1 MSQDPTTG
9 TGRGWISID
18 RKILDSRLFSRS
30 GNHVKIAL
38 YLLLSANHKPKYYR
52 GVLIERGQC
61 IRSYTQLSEACD
73 VSRKTVR
80 GVLAIMTSENFISID
95 EPFGAHRGHRITV
108 CNYDTYQ
115 SETGREGTLRA
126 QQGHTEGTLPTTNN
140 NDKKVNN
147 EENEK
152 NKSKEVAEV
161 VSFYNDLSCK
171 FPKCKKVSA
180 TRRAQINARLDEY
193 GFDNVVET
201 IRTASMSTFL
211 NGGNDRGWKADLEW
225 ITKDANYTKITEG
238 KYRNA
243 GIEIDAETSAWL
255 EKIAAGDFREWVA
268 PITRWVEHKTAAGCW
283 DSQTLKY
290 FRRDM
295 ENRYAVRG
303 VEIFGN
309 AINESISKKSAS
321 IIWSF
326 N

>member
-1 MSQDPTTG
+1 MIVQPDFLDHWKTQLLIETLEDPTAPLYVIRLWAHCQNRKTHRFPRVNPAITKAICKASKHAPDVFENAMVECG
-9 TGRGWISID
+9 FIRIEDGDVVAHDWEHVNASLIAAWVNGKKGGRPKEKTHGLTLPKPRANPNETDKSRVD
-18 RKILDSRLFSRS
+18 KSRLEKT
-30 GNHVKIAL
+30 GEEK
-38 YLLLSANHKPKYYR
+38 
-52 GVLIERGQC
+52 
-61 IRSYTQLSEACD
+61 IRSD
-73 VSRKTVR
+73 GK
-80 GVLAIMTSENFISID
+80 G
-95 EPFGAHRGHRITV
+95 
-108 CNYDTYQ
+108 
-115 SETGREGTLRA
+115 
-126 QQGHTEGTLPTTNN
+126 
-140 NDKKVNN
+140 
-147 EENEK
+147 
-152 NKSKEVAEV
+152 VAEV

-171 FPKCKKVSA
+171 FPKCKKIST
-180 TRRAQINARLDEY
+180 TRRTQINARLDEY

-201 IRTASMSTFL
+201 IRTASTSSFL

-238 KYRNA
+238 KY
-243 GIEIDAETSAWL
+243 GSTGTEIDAETSAWL

-268 PITRWVEHKTAAGCW
+268 PITRWVEHKTAAGGW